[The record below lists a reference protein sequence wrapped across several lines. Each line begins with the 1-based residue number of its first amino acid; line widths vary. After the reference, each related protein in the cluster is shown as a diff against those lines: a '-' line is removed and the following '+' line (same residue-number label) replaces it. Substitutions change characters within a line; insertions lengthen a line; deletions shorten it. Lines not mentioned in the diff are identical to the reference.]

1 MSSITTNTSAMAAL
15 QTLRHI
21 TSGLEGT
28 KDRVSSGLRVGKA
41 ADNAAYWS
49 IATTMK
55 SDNKALSAVSDSI
68 GVAKAITDTA
78 YAAVD
83 EVLEHLNAMKA
94 LLVTARSLPAAEG
107 LRLPPMGPTSSAHGT
122 YVGPGGVYSDT
133 DPAYSNTMLKK
144 VDEEMT
150 QHIQA
155 INAVVDSA
163 SFNGV
168 NLLQMPKDGSHLTS
182 GSSATYVT
190 NYADGKVKT
199 IDISTSDF
207 VIFNPNYAGE
217 GALANRVANYG
228 ALDGR
233 VVFPT
238 QNATTGSWGTIV
250 NGMSIFNDSIGTDV
264 YDNMGVSIVFNIEA
278 WAMEG
283 QTRDSVYD
291 GFLNEFEK
299 RIQKVV
305 SIGASL
311 GSIQKRLD
319 MADDFNKS
327 LSDANTSGIGR
338 LVDADMEEESSKLSA
353 LQTQQQLSIQALS
366 IANNAPQSLLS
377 LFRQ

>member
-1 MSSITTNTSAMAAL
+1 MSSISINTNTSAMAAL
-15 QTLRHI
+15 QALRNI
-21 TSGLEGT
+21 TSGLDKT
-28 KDRVSSGLRVGKA
+28 QQQVSSGLRVGKA

-49 IATTMK
+49 IATTMR

-83 EVLEHLNAMKA
+83 GVLDHLNSMKA
-94 LLVTARSLPAAEG
+94 LLVTARSLPAAQG
-107 LRLPPMGPTSSAHGT
+107 MDPSSAHGA
-122 YVGPGGVYSDT
+122 YVGPGGIYSDT
-133 DPAYSNTMLKK
+133 DPAYSSTMLKK
-144 VDEEMT
+144 VDDEIS

-155 INAVVDSA
+155 INSVVDSA

-168 NLLQMPKDGSHLTS
+168 NLLQMPKDGSHLTN

-190 NYADGKVKT
+190 NYADGKVQT

-217 GALANRVANYG
+217 GAMANRVPNYG

-319 MADDFNKS
+319 TADDFNKS
-327 LSDANTSGIGR
+327 LSDAYTSGIGR

-366 IANNAPQSLLS
+366 IANSAPQNLLS

>member
-1 MSSITTNTSAMAAL
+1 MSSINTNTSAMAAL

-21 TSGLEGT
+21 TSGLDKT
-28 KDRVSSGLRVGKA
+28 QQQVSSGLRVGKA

-78 YAAVD
+78 YAAVE
-83 EVLEHLNAMKA
+83 EVLDHLNAMKA
-94 LLVTARSLPAAEG
+94 LLVTARSLPPAEG
-107 LRLPPMGPTSSAHGT
+107 MDTSSAHGS
-122 YVGPGGVYSDT
+122 YVGAGGLYSDA
-133 DPAYSNTMLKK
+133 DPAYSSTMLKK
-144 VDEEMT
+144 VDDEMT

-155 INAVVDSA
+155 INSVVDSA

-168 NLLQMPKDGSHLTS
+168 NLLQMPKDGSHLTN

-190 NYADGKVKT
+190 NYADGKVQT

-217 GALANRVANYG
+217 GAMANRVANYG

-233 VVFPT
+233 IVFPT

-250 NGMSIFNDSIGTDV
+250 NGMSIFDDSIGTDV
-264 YDNMGVSIVFNIEA
+264 YDNMGVGIIFNMEA
-278 WAMEG
+278 WVMEG
-283 QTRDSVYD
+283 QTRESVYD
-291 GFLNEFEK
+291 GFMGEFEK
-299 RIQKVV
+299 RIQKVIA
-305 SIGASL
+305 IGSKL
-311 GSIQKRLD
+311 GSVEKQLD
-319 MADDFNKS
+319 MADDFNKNLRDS
-327 LSDANTSGIGR
+327 YTSGIGR

-366 IANNAPQSLLS
+366 IANSAPQNLLS

>member
-1 MSSITTNTSAMAAL
+1 MSSINTNTSAMTAL
-15 QTLRHI
+15 QTLRGI
-21 TSGLEGT
+21 NSGLDET

-41 ADNAAYWS
+41 GDNAAYWS

-78 YAAVD
+78 YAAVE

-94 LLVTARSLPAAEG
+94 LLVTARSLPPAEN
-107 LRLPPMGPTSSAHGT
+107 MDTSSAHGS
-122 YVGPGGVYSDT
+122 YVGAGGLYSDA
-133 DPAYSNTMLKK
+133 DPAYSSTMLKK
-144 VDEEMT
+144 IDDEMT

-155 INAVVDSA
+155 VNSVVDSA

-168 NLLQMPKDGSHLTS
+168 NLLQMPKDGSHLTN
-182 GSSATYVT
+182 GSSATYVVS
-190 NYADGKVKT
+190 YANGQAQT

-217 GALANRVANYG
+217 GAMANRVANYG
-228 ALDGR
+228 ALDGH
-233 VVFPT
+233 VVFQT

-264 YDNMGVSIVFNIEA
+264 YDNMGVSIIFNMEA
-278 WAMEG
+278 WVMEG
-283 QTRDSVYD
+283 QTRESVYD
-291 GFLNEFEK
+291 GFMGEFEK
-299 RIQKVV
+299 RIQNVV
-305 SIGASL
+305 SIGSKL
-311 GSIQKRLD
+311 GSVQKQLD
-319 MADDFNKS
+319 MADDFNKNLRDS
-327 LSDANTSGIGR
+327 YTSGIGR

-366 IANNAPQSLLS
+366 IANSAPQNLLS